1 MPLPAPNSPWPPP
14 ELEVPSEDV
23 RKWAAWWGGD
33 PERLSQVYGGSH
45 TTTEQSFS
53 QRGGLYGA
61 IQRFFWGQ
69 PATPGEQR
77 SKLHVP
83 LAAEIAQVSA
93 DLLFGQPPQIVVDED
108 QATQDRIDDLLG
120 ERVHTQLHDAAEAG
134 AALGHTYLRV
144 GWDLDIDSKR
154 PLFDCVDADAA
165 FPIYRYGRLIEVTFV
180 REFDQGGG
188 VILRHLE
195 HHTRGLIEH
204 ALYLGDTRNLG
215 RVIPLTEAAQTADLA
230 ESVQLIDDGRQGVPT
245 GLDMLT
251 VIGVPNARSRTW
263 RHIPN
268 ARDLGRADISGV
280 ESELDALDD
289 TWSSWMRD
297 IRHGRSRLHVPHHYL
312 ESNGPGAGARLNLER
327 ELYIGLNAMAGE
339 ERMEIT
345 AIQLA
350 IRWQEHLE
358 TALALTERIA
368 AGAGYSPQT
377 FGLQDQAALTA
388 MESWSRQT
396 RTQNTRSSKIRRWR
410 RALVDLTQLTL
421 AVDRVHF
428 GGSGNPELTPEVSFP
443 NTVSESQS
451 SLAQTAQLFRA
462 AEAAS
467 TETIVRMMHPDWDDQ
482 QIEAEVKLILD
493 ERQAMKNATAAM
505 VRGEESDEADDEA
518 ESGAEP
524 RARTDEAVQQEQRRG
539 AARGT
544 PPSQENN

>member
-1 MPLPAPNSPWPPP
+1 MPLPAPGSTWPPP
-14 ELEVPSEDV
+14 ELEKPSEDV

-33 PERLSQVYGGSH
+33 PEALSQVYGGSL

-93 DLLFGQPPQIVVDED
+93 DLLFGLPPQIVVDED
-108 QATQDRIDDLLG
+108 QRTQDRVDDLLG

-144 GWDLDIDSKR
+144 GWDLEIDSKR
-154 PLFDCVDADAA
+154 PLFDTVDADAA
-165 FPIYRYGRLIEVTFV
+165 YPVYRYGRLIEVTFC
-180 REFDQGGG
+180 REFDQGNG
-188 VILRHLE
+188 VVLRHLE
-195 HHTRGLIEH
+195 HHTKGLIEH

-215 RVIPLTEAAQTADLA
+215 RVIPLTEAPQTADLA
-230 ESVQLIDDGRQGVPT
+230 ESVQLLVDDRQGIPT
-245 GLDMLT
+245 GLDRLA

-263 RHIPN
+263 RHLPN

-289 TWSSWMRD
+289 VWSSWMRD

-350 IRWQEHLE
+350 IRWKEHLE
-358 TALALTERIA
+358 TALALVERIA

-377 FGLQDQAALTA
+377 FGLQGDAALTA
-388 MESWSRQT
+388 MESWARQV

-410 RALVDLTQLTL
+410 RALTDLTQLML

-428 GGSGNPELTPEVSFP
+428 GGTGDPDLVPEVVFP

-482 QIEAEVKLILD
+482 QVDAEVKLILD
-493 ERQAMKNATAAM
+493 ERQSAMNATAAM
-505 VRGEESDEADDEA
+505 VRGQDQESEQ
-518 ESGAEP
+518 SGAEP
-524 RARTDEAVQQEQRRG
+524 RARTDEDVIQEQRRG
-539 AARGT
+539 QARGT
-544 PPSQENN
+544 PRQPSQR